1 MRNHKGIQGDKMQTI
16 LPIIKMVKLGINVL
30 SVIILCIGVVFC
42 ARDLFLI
49 LIAKIPKS
57 EKISRLQYMK
67 TELGSYVLLGLEVLI
82 VADIIETIIN
92 PTIDDI
98 ILLAAI
104 ITIRTVVSLFLNKE
118 IKEIREAA
126 D

>member
-1 MRNHKGIQGDKMQTI
+1 MTYI
-16 LPIIKMVKLGINVL
+16 LPIISMIKLGINVL
-30 SVIILCIGVVFC
+30 SVIILCIGILFC
-42 ARDLFLI
+42 IRDLFFI
-49 LIAKIPKS
+49 LIARIPKA

-118 IKEIREAA
+118 IKEIRESRPEES
-126 D
+126 

>member
-1 MRNHKGIQGDKMQTI
+1 
-16 LPIIKMVKLGINVL
+16 
-30 SVIILCIGVVFC
+30 
-42 ARDLFLI
+42 
-49 LIAKIPKS
+49 
-57 EKISRLQYMK
+57 MK

-126 D
+126 H

>member
-1 MRNHKGIQGDKMQTI
+1 MSAI
-16 LPIIKMVKLGINVL
+16 LPIIAMVKLGINVL

-42 ARDLFLI
+42 IRDLLLI
-49 LIAKIPKS
+49 LIAKIPKT

-118 IKEIREAA
+118 IKEIRESTP
-126 D
+126 